1 MSKMMLFTGNANPE
15 LAKKVVDQLH
25 INLGSANVTKFS
37 DGEISV
43 EINENVRG
51 KDVFVFQSTCN
62 PTNDNLM
69 ELIIMI
75 DALRRASAGRITAVV
90 PYFGYARQDRRVRS
104 ARVAITAKVVAD
116 MMVGV
121 GVDRVLTVDLHAEQI
136 QGFFD
141 VPVDNVYGSP
151 VLMNDIAAQN
161 YEDLMIVS
169 PDIGGV
175 VRARAVAK
183 QLNDLDLA
191 IIDKR
196 RPKANVS
203 QVMHIIGDVKDRTCV
218 LVDDIVDTA
227 GTLCK
232 AAEALKEHGAKRV
245 IAYCTHAVLSGA
257 AIENLNNSKLD
268 ELVVTDTIPLSDKA
282 RQCSRIRQLTMANL
296 LAESIRRVNNE
307 ESLSALFN

>member
-1 MSKMMLFTGNANPE
+1 MTDLMVFTGNANPD
-15 LAKKVVDQLH
+15 LAKKIVDH
-25 INLGSANVTKFS
+25 LGMPLGNVSVSQFS
-37 DGEISV
+37 DGEIAV
-43 EINENVRG
+43 ELHDNVRG
-51 KDVFVFQSTCN
+51 RDVFVVQSTCA

-69 ELIIMI
+69 ELIVMV

-104 ARVAITAKVVAD
+104 ARVPITAKVVAD

-151 VLMNDIAAQN
+151 VLLEDIEAQKF
-161 YEDLMIVS
+161 EDLIVVS

-183 QLNDLDLA
+183 QLGIDLA

-196 RPKANVS
+196 RPRANVAE
-203 QVMHIIGDVKDRTCV
+203 VMHIIGEVEGRTCL
-218 LVDDIVDTA
+218 LVDDIIDTA
-227 GTLCK
+227 GTLCS
-232 AAEALKEHGAKRV
+232 AAKALKAQGAKKV
-245 IAYCTHAVLSGA
+245 VAYCTHPVLSGK
-257 AIENLNNSKLD
+257 AIDNLNNSELD
-268 ELVVTDTIPLSDKA
+268 QLVVADSIPLNEAAKN
-282 RQCSRIRQLTMANL
+282 CSRIRSLTLSKM
-296 LAESIRRVNNE
+296 LAEAMRRLSNE
-307 ESLSALFN
+307 ESLSAMFR